1 MQFSRKCYLGLG
13 SNLQAPIKQ
22 ILAAYEKIKS
32 IKEIHSLAI
41 SSLYESLAMTL
52 DNQDNKIK
60 QPNYINAVVSCI
72 TEMQGHQLL
81 NALQSIE
88 DEMGRVRDARW
99 DSRVIDIDILLM
111 EDVRINT
118 KELAI
123 PHPGLLKRPF
133 VLLPLAELEPNLVL
147 PNGMKSKDY
156 VGTVSDDW
164 NTKMLLTEELDSKRA
179 YV

>member
-1 MQFSRKCYLGLG
+1 MQFSRKCYIGLG
-13 SNLQAPIKQ
+13 SNLRAPVKQ
-22 ILAAYEKIKS
+22 ILAAYKNIKS
-32 IKEIHSLAI
+32 IREIHSLAI

-52 DNQDNKIK
+52 NNQDHKTK

-72 TEMQGHQLL
+72 TKMQGHQLL
-81 NALQSIE
+81 DVLQNIE
-88 DEMGRVRDARW
+88 DEMGRVRDTRW
-99 DSRVIDIDILLM
+99 GSRVIDIDILLI

-118 KELAI
+118 PELAI

-156 VGTVSDDW
+156 VETVNDDW
-164 NTKMLLTEELDSKRA
+164 NTKILLMEEIDSKRA